1 MRGAPIATLFLST
14 ASLSGLHIL
23 QSHNNNSKGQ
33 PCSKTNKAV
42 VTRAS
47 FGLFVARHR
56 DWLWRPTVTRHP
68 NHCRG
73 GCRSKWNMSQ
83 CLLRSDTVIY
93 DAATQSVL
101 SRWTCSDLSSCLSP
115 MQCLSVPSLP
125 ISRSLEDAP
134 SLETTTVNGHVNTL
148 SICLVSKAVKL
159 LTAADIWEP
168 LPENA
173 TSFLL
178 DSQLSS
184 TGHSSVNNL
193 F

>member
-1 MRGAPIATLFLST
+1 MVTPAT
-14 ASLSGLHIL
+14 
-23 QSHNNNSKGQ
+23 
-33 PCSKTNKAV
+33 
-42 VTRAS
+42 

-56 DWLWRPTVTRHP
+56 DWPWRPTVTRHP
-68 NHCRG
+68 NLCRG

-101 SRWTCSDLSSCLSP
+101 CRWTCSDLSSCLSP
-115 MQCLSVPSLP
+115 KQCLSVPSPP

-134 SLETTTVNGHVNTL
+134 SLETKKDRWLSNGVNTL
-148 SICLVSKAVKL
+148 SICLASKAVKL
-159 LTAADIWEP
+159 TADTWEP